1 MEEAWPNRS
10 LFWFNSGKNSP
21 ASGSLAGRVVL
32 PCHFPITL
40 DSTRDEVRIKWMKLE
55 EAGGEKVVLVA
66 QGGVVKVGKE
76 FQSRVSVPSHPLSV
90 GDASLIMVR
99 LRASDAGLYRCE
111 VMHGMEDMQDTV
123 SLSVAGVV
131 FHYRAST
138 SRYTL
143 DFPAAV
149 RACHDAVP
157 TSLNREQLTAAFED
171 GLDQCDA
178 GWLADQS
185 IPITVPRLGCLGNLE
200 SRAGVRTYGVRD
212 PTEQYDVYCYVD
224 KLRGEVFY
232 ADLREKHN
240 AVLAAPGQLYAAWRA
255 GLSRCDYG
263 WLSDGSARYPIT
275 VPKPQCGGGLLGV
288 RTLYKHKN
296 QTGYPDKTDKHG
308 VFCFKGET
316 EKHTTVQFIV
326 LMFHNKVE
334 RQEEFEFLSL
344 KVK

>member
-1 MEEAWPNRS
+1 
-10 LFWFNSGKNSP
+10 
-21 ASGSLAGRVVL
+21 
-32 PCHFPITL
+32 CHFPITL
-40 DSTRDEVRIKWMKLE
+40 DSTR
-55 EAGGEKVVLVA
+55 A
-66 QGGVVKVGKE
+66 
-76 FQSRVSVPSHPLSV
+76 PSHATLLHHRSSSLHVQPQGREPGV
-90 GDASLIMVR
+90 GAEPPAVGGRRLPHHGAS
-99 LRASDAGLYRCE
+99 AGERRRLYRCE

-149 RACHDAVP
+149 RACHDAGADIAEP
-157 TSLNREQLTAAFED
+157 EQLTAAFED

-185 IPITVPRLGCLGNLE
+185 VRYPITVPRLGCLGNLE

-232 ADLREKHN
+232 ADLREKVVFQQASAECQKHN

-344 KVK
+344 KSEVAPCVLQNWLL

>member
-1 MEEAWPNRS
+1 RS
-10 LFWFNSGKNSP
+10 LARHA
-21 ASGSLAGRVVL
+21 ASHHRSSSL
-32 PCHFPITL
+32 H
-40 DSTRDEVRIKWMKLE
+40 

-123 SLSVAGVV
+123 SLSVAVLTLTFFLVPSSGVV

-224 KLRGEVFY
+224 KLRGEVISPKEGRLP
-232 ADLREKHN
+232 AGVRGVSKHN